1 MSDQQRI
8 GELLAEAAETHHR
21 VYRNADGVDP
31 DWATWYAN
39 WLIHRSPL
47 PELLGRAPVSS
58 ELVWL
63 LVDLDRRY
71 TADRPDESWEVFYA
85 NQIAAHLG
93 RTEDDIE
100 IDEYAASREELRHL
114 FALADDSPAQIE
126 SYLREGRILV
136 ARCGNGI
143 IAHLQL
149 VDTDDPAVAEIKNMA
164 VRADTQGR
172 GVGARLVGA
181 ALELALARNRRG
193 VVVATATADTG
204 NLRFYQRLGFRF
216 RSVERDAFTPASG
229 YPAGT
234 SVDGIPLRD
243 RVWLDRPV
251 GSAAWP
257 DNQDDRG

>member
-1 MSDQQRI
+1 MSNQQRI

-21 VYRNADGVDP
+21 VYRYTDGADP

-47 PELLGRAPVSS
+47 PELLGRAPSSS

-63 LVDLDRRY
+63 LVGLDRRY
-71 TADRPDESWEVFYA
+71 TADRPEASWEVFYA
-85 NQIAAHLG
+85 NGIAAHLG
-93 RTEDDIE
+93 RTADDIGIAE
-100 IDEYAASREELRHL
+100 HAGSREELRHL

-126 SYLREGRILV
+126 SYLRDGRILV
-136 ARCGNGI
+136 ARRGNGI

-149 VDTDDPAVAEIKNMA
+149 VDTDEAAVAEIKNMA
-164 VRADTQGR
+164 VLADEQGR

-181 ALELALARNRRG
+181 ALELASTENRTT
-193 VVVATATADTG
+193 VVVATATADIG
-204 NLRFYQRLGFRF
+204 NLRFYQRQGFRF
-216 RSVERDAFTPASG
+216 WSVERDAFTPATG

-243 RVWLDRPV
+243 RIWLDRPV
-251 GSAAWP
+251 ASTAWP
-257 DNQDDRG
+257 G